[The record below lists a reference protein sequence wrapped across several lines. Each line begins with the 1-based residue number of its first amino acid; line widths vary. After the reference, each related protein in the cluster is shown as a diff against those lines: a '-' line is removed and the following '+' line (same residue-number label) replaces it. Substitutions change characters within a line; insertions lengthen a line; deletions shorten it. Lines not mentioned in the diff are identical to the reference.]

1 MLNRNENVIPAVA
14 RLEGPQAAA
23 FFMLGETTGTAAGG
37 KDEEGVFLR
46 VPGTN
51 PFFPMHHD
59 GQGNRFLELLEQH
72 PIDVY
77 IMNTGRVG
85 GPESESGS
93 KKVRIPHSS
102 AIVKAHRRGH
112 DRVGGRSRLRLQGGR
127 ARARHR
133 RRRTSTCCSRDG
145 CTRRRAA
152 ATSTGSGWQRL
163 KAERAEFLAQYP
175 SLSAEIV
182 NSVTL
187 TAAGDGCHLQRGRWM
202 LVARAARYAAWVTI
216 KEPICG
222 QLVCLATLSTDSV
235 GDWVRW
241 MDDPTTTRYLYAPG
255 DQPVQPHSPSS
266 LLDWGRRILSD
277 PERVVF
283 ALRHRDSDRLIGDAR
298 LTPVGRRRAKFS
310 IMIGAAEFRGRGIGT
325 EATGM
330 VCRFGFEQ
338 LGLREITL
346 EVDPRNQAAVHAYLN
361 VGFEHDGTTTMR
373 LMPDRLAQVEH
384 APAAQ

>member
-1 MLNRNENVIPAVA
+1 M
-14 RLEGPQAAA
+14 
-23 FFMLGETTGTAAGG
+23 
-37 KDEEGVFLR
+37 
-46 VPGTN
+46 
-51 PFFPMHHD
+51 
-59 GQGNRFLELLEQH
+59 
-72 PIDVY
+72 
-77 IMNTGRVG
+77 
-85 GPESESGS
+85 
-93 KKVRIPHSS
+93 
-102 AIVKAHRRGH
+102 
-112 DRVGGRSRLRLQGGR
+112 
-127 ARARHR
+127 
-133 RRRTSTCCSRDG
+133 
-145 CTRRRAA
+145 
-152 ATSTGSGWQRL
+152 
-163 KAERAEFLAQYP
+163 
-175 SLSAEIV
+175 
-182 NSVTL
+182 
-187 TAAGDGCHLQRGRWM
+187 
-202 LVARAARYAAWVTI
+202 TI

-222 QLVCLATLSTDSV
+222 RLVCLATLSTDSV

-277 PERVVF
+277 PQRVVF
-283 ALRHRDSDRLIGDAR
+283 ALRHRESDRLIGDAR

-346 EVDPRNQAAVHAYLN
+346 EVDPRNQAAVHAYLK

-373 LMPDRLAQVEH
+373 LMPDRLARLEH